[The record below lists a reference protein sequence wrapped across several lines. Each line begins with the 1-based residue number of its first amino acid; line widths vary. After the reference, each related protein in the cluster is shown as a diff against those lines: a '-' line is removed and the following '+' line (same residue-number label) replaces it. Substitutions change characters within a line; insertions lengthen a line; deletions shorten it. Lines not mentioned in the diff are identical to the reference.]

1 MEDRSK
7 NSMLE
12 AIKQL
17 TTNIPKEAFKT
28 FTLDRGKIFHTGKKW
43 RRWEQISILQIL
55 TAHGREAAT
64 KTATVF

>member
-12 AIKQL
+12 ARKQL

-28 FTLDRGKIFHTGKKW
+28 FTSDRGKIFHAGKKW
-43 RRWEQISILQIL
+43 RKWE
-55 TAHGREAAT
+55 
-64 KTATVF
+64 

>member
-1 MEDRSK
+1 MENRSK

-28 FTLDRGKIFHTGKKW
+28 FTLDRGKIFYTGKKW
-43 RRWEQISILQIL
+43 RRWE
-55 TAHGREAAT
+55 
-64 KTATVF
+64 